1 MSLEQ
6 LKSKQQIHTQLE
18 EKKKNQC
25 ISLSYEDLN
34 HINIPIMLANLGE
47 QQDGLQILR
56 ANFFRLIRVS

>member
-18 EKKKNQC
+18 EKKNQC

-47 QQDGLQILR
+47 QQDGL
-56 ANFFRLIRVS
+56 

>member
-1 MSLEQ
+1 MSSEQ

-18 EKKKNQC
+18 EKKNQC